1 MIRKLLATTALATL
15 IATGGAYAQT
25 TAPTDTMA
33 PAEQAAPN
41 VIHAD
46 GHLASNLIG
55 QNVYNSANDEA
66 ENIGSVN
73 DLVINDEGD
82 VEAIVV
88 GVGGFLGIGQK
99 NVALEYAAIEWADRD
114 GERWLI
120 VPTDRETLESLEE
133 FDTAAY
139 RPQPADAQVG
149 NTQPATAQ
157 EIGAATGAAAT
168 TDTAAQDETLNGDT
182 GVEDDMAAAP
192 ADDAATDDTMAAA
205 PATDDVDDTETAA
218 IDRSTLT
225 ETPVTGMSADD
236 FIGTTVYGANDEN
249 VGSIEDVIL
258 SSDGNTVEGVILDVG
273 GFLGIGAKSVAV
285 GMDNLSFMSDADG
298 ENYLYTQFTQEQ
310 LEAQPEYDE
319 STFAEN
325 RDEQL
330 LIVPAQ

>member
-55 QNVYNSANDEA
+55 QNVYNSANDDA

-73 DLVINDEGD
+73 DLVINDDGD

-120 VPTDRETLESLEE
+120 LPTDRETLESLEE

-139 RPQPADAQVG
+139 RPQPADAQIG

-157 EIGAATGAAAT
+157 EIGATTGAAAT

-192 ADDAATDDTMAAA
+192 ATDATNDTTAAA
-205 PATDDVDDTETAA
+205 PAADDVDDTETAA

-225 ETPVTGMSADD
+225 ETAVTGMSADD

-249 VGSIEDVIL
+249 VGSIDDVIL
-258 SSDGNTVEGVILDVG
+258 SSDGNTVEGVIIDVG

-285 GMDNLSFMSDADG
+285 GMDNLSFLSDADG
-298 ENYLYTQFTQEQ
+298 DNYLYTQFTKEQ

-319 STFAEN
+319 STFADN
-325 RDEQL
+325 RNEQL